1 MNYTYFICFQ
11 NFSPVKKG
19 ESRPMWR
26 LLKLNSPEWKALSLG
41 FFGCICTGAIMPVF
55 SVFYGE
61 VFHVSSVE
69 LREYS
74 SVVTYIHAVLAM
86 KVGMATCCRL
96 EGLGVASQWG

>member
-1 MNYTYFICFQ
+1 
-11 NFSPVKKG
+11 
-19 ESRPMWR
+19 
-26 LLKLNSPEWKALSLG
+26 
-41 FFGCICTGAIMPVF
+41 MPVF

-96 EGLGVASQWG
+96 EGLGVASQWGGDSLYPPRLALGSTQPPIQ